1 MARHRARRLAL
12 ALAITVGL
20 GGFASGCPTDPEVA
34 RTPTPSPPAAETAEF
49 RAKAHADA
57 YARLVP
63 LARRAFE
70 LADPISDA
78 VLADVPLRPRPFSVG
93 GRAAL
98 RKAVDAAW
106 IEAAEIRAE
115 FLPPETAL
123 LLRVIRFGL
132 SRLRDEQQRRPST
145 RTDPAIGPRATA
157 ALVDEVTWR
166 GPACA
171 GCDDA
176 LGAAGPELDAALADL
191 GATTPA
197 RARAAA
203 TQCDALRAEVTAWRR
218 AHTDPERLAGALAL
232 EAALDRA
239 RDRLLAVAGA
249 LDRATVIA
257 SPPEGLR
264 AARAPT
270 DALRLPDRLGA
281 TELRRV
287 LDVHESE
294 ARDASALFA
303 ELLGAAAQLAGLP
316 DPGPIDAAAV
326 KPIDEARCVAAWAP
340 LATYAKTM
348 PVLVA
353 AFDCA
358 RDRLRLPA
366 AADDHDLVRA
376 LVVAGIVEPTRR
388 ATRAHTEPVLARVA
402 GDIAPAAHRHALSLA
417 VLSGAKQTEARARAG
432 KAARADV
439 CTALVALWIHGEQG
453 DDAALREQLA
463 GPCRGVEIGPR
474 IDAVLAR
481 PEASLAGLGLVMLAM
496 GPADAVALERA
507 WWLPLGLVIP
517 AMRPEGPQPGAPVEV
532 RTEELT
538 PGAPP

>member
-270 DALRLPDRLGA
+270 DALRLPDL
-281 TELRRV
+281 

>member
-1 MARHRARRLAL
+1 MERHRGRRLAL
-12 ALAITVGL
+12 ALALAL
-20 GGFASGCPTDPEVA
+20 GAGCPSDSEVA
-34 RTPTPSPPAAETAEF
+34 GPPTPSPPAAEGAEF

-70 LADPISDA
+70 LADPVTDA
-78 VLADVPLRPRPFSVG
+78 VLADAPLHPRPFSVG

-145 RTDPAIGPRATA
+145 RTDPAEGPRATS
-157 ALVDEVTWR
+157 ALVDEVMWR
-166 GPACA
+166 GPGCA

-176 LGAAGPELDAALADL
+176 LAAAGPELDAALADL

-203 TQCDALRAEVTAWRR
+203 SQCDALRDRVGAWRR
-218 AHTDPERLAGALAL
+218 GHPDPERLAGALAL
-232 EAALDRA
+232 EAALERA

-249 LDRATVIA
+249 LDHATVT
-257 SPPEGLR
+257 SPLPDGLR
-264 AARAPT
+264 AARAPA
-270 DALRLPDRLGA
+270 DAARLPDRLGA
-281 TELRRV
+281 TELRRY

-294 ARDASALFA
+294 ARDAATLFA
-303 ELLGAAAQLAGLP
+303 ELLAAAAQLAALP
-316 DPGPIDAAAV
+316 DPVAVDAAAVAPIDAA
-326 KPIDEARCVAAWAP
+326 RCTAAWGP
-340 LATYAKTM
+340 LAAYAKTM

-353 AFDCA
+353 EFDCA
-358 RDRLRLPA
+358 RDRQRLPE
-366 AADDHDLVRA
+366 AADDVDLVRA

-388 ATRAHTEPVLARVA
+388 KTRAHTEPLLARVA
-402 GDIAPAAHRHALSLA
+402 GDIAPASHRHALSLA

-432 KAARADV
+432 KAARTDV

-453 DDAALREQLA
+453 DDAALRERLA
-463 GPCRGVEIGPR
+463 GPCRGIELGPQ

-481 PEASLAGLGLVMLAM
+481 PAASLAGLGLVMLTM

-517 AMRPEGPQPGAPVEV
+517 AMRPDGPRPEASVEV

-538 PGAPP
+538 PDPAGAPP

>member
-1 MARHRARRLAL
+1 MSMGRHRAPRLAL
-12 ALAITVGL
+12 ALSL
-20 GGFASGCPTDPEVA
+20 GAGCPSDSEVA
-34 RTPTPSPPAAETAEF
+34 GPPTPTPPAAETAEF

-70 LADPISDA
+70 LADPVTDA
-78 VLADVPLRPRPFSVG
+78 VLADVPLHPRPFSVG

-115 FLPPETAL
+115 LLPPETAL

-145 RTDPAIGPRATA
+145 RTDPAVGARATA

-166 GPACA
+166 GPGCA
-171 GCDDA
+171 GCDEA
-176 LGAAGPELDAALADL
+176 LAAAGPELDAALADL

-197 RARAAA
+197 RARATAA
-203 TQCDALRAEVTAWRR
+203 QCETLRDRVLAWRR
-218 AHTDPERLAGALAL
+218 AHPDPERWTGAVAL

-239 RDRLLAVAGA
+239 RDRLVAVAGA
-249 LDRATVIA
+249 LDHATVT
-257 SPPEGLR
+257 SPLPEGLR
-264 AARAPT
+264 AARAPA
-270 DALRLPDRLGA
+270 DAVRLPDRLGA
-281 TELRRV
+281 AELRRS

-294 ARDASALFA
+294 TRDAATLFA
-303 ELLGAAAQLAGLP
+303 ELLGAAAQLAALP
-316 DPGPIDAAAV
+316 DPAPVDAAAV
-326 KPIDEARCVAAWAP
+326 TPVDAERCAAAWAP
-340 LATYAKTM
+340 LAAYAKTM

-353 AFDCA
+353 EFDCT
-358 RDRLRLPA
+358 RDRLRLPQ
-366 AADDHDLVRA
+366 AADDVDLVRA
-376 LVVAGIVEPTRR
+376 LVLAGIVEPTRR
-388 ATRAHTEPVLARVA
+388 ATRAHTEPLLARVA
-402 GDIAPAAHRHALSLA
+402 GDIAPASHRHALSLA

-432 KAARADV
+432 KAARTDV

-453 DDAALREQLA
+453 DDAALRERLA
-463 GPCRGVEIGPR
+463 GPCRGIEFGPQ

-496 GPADAVALERA
+496 GPADAVALERG

-517 AMRPEGPQPGAPVEV
+517 AIRPEGPRPEATVEI

-538 PGAPP
+538 PEPTGAPP